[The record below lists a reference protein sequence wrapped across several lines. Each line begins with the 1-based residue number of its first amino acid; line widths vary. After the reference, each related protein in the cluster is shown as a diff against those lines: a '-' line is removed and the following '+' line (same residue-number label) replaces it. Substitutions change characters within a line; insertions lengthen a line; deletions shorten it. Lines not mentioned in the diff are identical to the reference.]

1 MAYAAVTTPPS
12 PSSSG
17 KPRFFVADENADW
30 ISDPFDTREEAVA
43 EISRRLQPTCPY
55 CDQPVTYGEAA

>member
-1 MAYAAVTTPPS
+1 MTLHIEDTRDEF
-12 PSSSG
+12 G